1 MNFPAHAAVLAAS
14 YFLGCAVSAY
24 YVTKLKTGADVRD
37 SGSGNAGAT
46 NAGRT
51 LGRKWFVLI
60 ALVDILRGFLAQ
72 HLALA
77 AGLSSA
83 GLAAAGLLAV
93 CGHLW
98 PVQLGFRGGKGIA
111 VGYGVL
117 LAACPLAAALMW
129 PVLAAGKILTRSTTI
144 GGLAAFAAAPGLIAF
159 LHGPAWSLWQSALLA
174 VLILAAH
181 RTNLAAYF
189 QSRRVPASPASHS
202 EPSA

>member
-1 MNFPAHAAVLAAS
+1 MSFPAHAAVLAAS

-24 YVTKLKTGADVRD
+24 YVTKWKTGADVRHT
-37 SGSGNAGAT
+37 GSGNAGAT

-60 ALVDILRGFLAQ
+60 ALTDILRGFLAQ
-72 HLALA
+72 HLAFA
-77 AGLSSA
+77 AGLSSP
-83 GLAAAGLLAV
+83 GLAAAGVLAV

-117 LAACPLAAALMW
+117 LAASPLAAGLMW
-129 PVLAAGKILTRSTTI
+129 AVLAAGKLLTRSTTL
-144 GGLAAFAAAPGLIAF
+144 GGLAAFAAAPALIAF
-159 LHGPAWSLWQSALLA
+159 LAGPSWAIWQAALIA
-174 VLILAAH
+174 GLILAAH
-181 RTNLAAYF
+181 RTNLAALF
-189 QSRRVPASPASHS
+189 HSRRVPASPASHS